1 MRGMVTELTY
11 APMVKLVT
19 GGTGFIGR
27 HLLRELAKRDGETYV
42 LVREPSRAR
51 LERLIASLGAANRMH
66 AVAGDITA
74 PGLGL
79 SAADQA
85 RMQGAD
91 IYHLAAVYDLEAS
104 EEANERANVGG
115 TRNVVALAETLGAR
129 LHHVS
134 SIAVAGGK
142 WKGKFTEEMFDAGQ
156 ALDHPYYKTKYEAE
170 SLVRASAARYRIYR
184 PGLVIGSSET
194 GAADRIDGPYY
205 AFKIIQRLRSAIPPW
220 VPLVGLEGGEINIV
234 PVDFVARA
242 LAEIGSKPDLDGETF
257 HLTDPAARS
266 LGEVTNE
273 FCRAAH
279 APQFTLRLDSRAATM
294 LPREMTGMLQ
304 HWHVAQTLKRRLLEG
319 VRIPEPALQYVTN
332 RAKFTCDKA
341 QAALAGSGIECPPL
355 HTYAWKIWDY
365 WERHLDPEA
374 PTERNLRAVLHDRV
388 VVVTGASSGI
398 GRATA
403 QLVGRHGA
411 KVVLVSR
418 TREKLDALK
427 SEIEAAGGRAFVY
440 ATDLSD
446 LEQCDAMIKSVLAD
460 HGAVDILV
468 NNAGRSIRR
477 SIEASYER
485 FHDFQRT
492 MQLNYF
498 GAVKLILA
506 VLPGMRQRRRGH
518 IINISSIGTQAYPPR
533 FGAYVASKSALAAL
547 SRCIGPEV
555 ADDGVAVTN
564 IHMPLVR
571 TPMIAPTDM
580 YKNFPTSSPE
590 EAAEMVAAAILTR
603 QPEVSTRLGKLGE
616 AVSTVAPGLLQ
627 FVMTGAYHVFPE
639 SAGKDGQK
647 AQPAE
652 EEISVEAAAM
662 AYLMRGIHF

>member
-1 MRGMVTELTY
+1 MVR
-11 APMVKLVT
+11 LVT

-27 HLLRELAKRDGETYV
+27 HLLRELARRDGDTYV
-42 LVREPSRAR
+42 LVREGSRAR
-51 LERLIASLGAANRMH
+51 LERLIASMGASGRMH
-66 AVAGDITA
+66 TLAGDITA

-79 SAADQA
+79 ADTDLSKL
-85 RMQGAD
+85 RGAD
-91 IYHLAAVYDLEAS
+91 VYHLAAVYDLEAS
-104 EEANERANVGG
+104 EEANEKANVGG
-115 TRNVVALAETLGAR
+115 TRNVVSLVEQIGGR

-142 WKGKFTEEMFDAGQ
+142 WKGKFTEAMFEEGQ

-170 SLVRASAARYRIYR
+170 SMVRASSARWRIYR

-205 AFKIIQRLRSAIPPW
+205 AFKLIQRLRSAIPPW

-242 LAEIGSKPDLDGETF
+242 LDVLGHKPDLDGQTF

-266 LGEVTNE
+266 LGDVTNE

-279 APQFTLRLDSRAATM
+279 APQFTLRVDSRAASM

-304 HWHVAQTLKRRLLEG
+304 HWRVAQTLKRRLLEG

-332 RAKFTCDKA
+332 RARFTCDKA
-341 QAALAGSGIECPPL
+341 QAALAGSGVECPPL

-374 PTERNLRAVLHDRV
+374 LTERNLRAVLHDRV

-403 QLVGRHGA
+403 QLVARHGA
-411 KVVLVSR
+411 KVALVSR
-418 TREKLDALK
+418 TTEKLEALRE
-427 SEIEAAGGRAFVY
+427 EIEKSGGRSFVY
-440 ATDLSD
+440 PTDLSD
-446 LEQCDAMIKSVLAD
+446 LEQCDAMINRVLAD
-460 HGAVDILV
+460 HGRVDILV

-477 SIEASYER
+477 SIEASYDR

-498 GAVKLILA
+498 GAVKLMLA

-518 IINISSIGTQAYPPR
+518 IINISSIGTQAFPPR

-547 SRCIGPEV
+547 SRCVGPEV
-555 ADDGVAVTN
+555 ADDGVAITN

-571 TPMIAPTDM
+571 TPMIAPTGM

-590 EAAEMVAAAILTR
+590 EAAELVATAILTR
-603 QPEVSTRLGKLGE
+603 QPEISTRLGKLGE
-616 AVSTVAPGLLQ
+616 TVNTVAPGLLQ

-639 SAGKDGQK
+639 TAGKDGQRE
-647 AQPAE
+647 QPAE

>member
-1 MRGMVTELTY
+1 MVR
-11 APMVKLVT
+11 LVT

-27 HLLRELAKRDGETYV
+27 HLVRELSKRDGETFV
-42 LVREPSRAR
+42 LVREASRAR
-51 LERLIASLGAANRMH
+51 LERMITSLGAANRMY
-66 AVAGDITA
+66 AVVGDIVV

-79 SAADQA
+79 PVADHA
-85 RMQGAD
+85 RLQGGD
-91 IYHLAAVYDLEAS
+91 SYHLAAVYDLEAS
-104 EEANERANVGG
+104 AEANERANVVG
-115 TRNVVALAETLGAR
+115 TRNVVALAEQLDAR
-129 LHHVS
+129 LHHMS

-142 WKGKFTEEMFDAGQ
+142 WKGKFTEDMFEAGQ

-170 SLVRASAARYRIYR
+170 STVRAAKIRFRIYR

-205 AFKIIQRLRSAIPPW
+205 AFKLIQRLRSAIPPW

-242 LAEIGSKPDLDGETF
+242 LDVIGHKPDLDGQTF

-279 APQFTLRLDSRAATM
+279 APQFSLRVDSRAATM
-294 LPREMTGMLQ
+294 LPRELTGMLQ
-304 HWHVAQTLKRRLLEG
+304 HWPVAQTLKRRLLEG
-319 VRIPEPALQYVTN
+319 IRIPEPALQYVTN
-332 RAKFTCDKA
+332 RARFTSDRA
-341 QAALAGSGIECPPL
+341 QAALAGTGVECPPL

-365 WERHLDPEA
+365 WERHLDPEV

-403 QLVGRHGA
+403 QLVARHGA
-411 KVVLVSR
+411 KTVLVSR
-418 TREKLDALK
+418 TEEKLETLK
-427 SEIEAAGGRAFVY
+427 AEIESAGGHAFVY
-440 ATDLSD
+440 PTDLSD
-446 LEQCDAMIKSVLAD
+446 LDQCDAMIKRVLAEQ
-460 HGAVDILV
+460 GRVDILV

-477 SIEASYER
+477 SIEASYDR

-506 VLPGMRQRRRGH
+506 VLPGMRERHRGH

-571 TPMIAPTDM
+571 TPMIAPTGM

-590 EAAEMVAAAILTR
+590 EAAELVAAAILTR

-616 AVSTVAPGLLQ
+616 TVSTVAPGLLQ

-639 SAGKDGQK
+639 TAGKDGRREV
-647 AQPAE
+647 PAD

>member
-1 MRGMVTELTY
+1 
-11 APMVKLVT
+11 
-19 GGTGFIGR
+19 
-27 HLLRELAKRDGETYV
+27 
-42 LVREPSRAR
+42 
-51 LERLIASLGAANRMH
+51 
-66 AVAGDITA
+66 
-74 PGLGL
+74 
-79 SAADQA
+79 
-85 RMQGAD
+85 
-91 IYHLAAVYDLEAS
+91 
-104 EEANERANVGG
+104 
-115 TRNVVALAETLGAR
+115 
-129 LHHVS
+129 
-134 SIAVAGGK
+134 
-142 WKGKFTEEMFDAGQ
+142 
-156 ALDHPYYKTKYEAE
+156 
-170 SLVRASAARYRIYR
+170 
-184 PGLVIGSSET
+184 VIGSSET

-205 AFKIIQRLRSAIPPW
+205 AFKLIQRLRSAIPPW
-220 VPLVGLEGGEINIV
+220 VPLVGLEGGEINLV

-242 LAEIGSKPDLDGETF
+242 LAEIGSKPDLDGQTF

-279 APQFTLRLDSRAATM
+279 APQFTLRLDSRAASM

-374 PTERNLRAVLHDRV
+374 PTEGNLRAVLHDRV

-427 SEIEAAGGRAFVY
+427 EEIEAGGGRAFVY
-440 ATDLSD
+440 PTDLSD

-460 HGAVDILV
+460 HGSVDILV

-477 SIEASYER
+477 SIEASYDR

-547 SRCIGPEV
+547 GRCIGPEV

-603 QPEVSTRLGKLGE
+603 EPEVSTRLGKLGE
-616 AVSTVAPGLLQ
+616 TVSTVAPGLLQ

-639 SAGKDGQK
+639 SAGKDGQR

-652 EEISVEAAAM
+652 DEISVEAAAM